1 MPEKIKGQT
10 ADGVQRNL
18 ERLTQC
24 VAELFPA
31 AVIEQPFGLCGQG
44 QQESQNAASHPA
56 PEYKHVINWQALG
69 ELVGL
74 QLTAEAGVSSSARE
88 PFGFFWSGKRA
99 AVQES
104 TCSISKALRPC
115 IAESK
120 DWDST
125 GNLYV
130 EGDNLEVLKLLQGSY
145 LAKIKMIYIDPP
157 YNTGNDSFVYHDD
170 FTQSREEYAAEAGL
184 IDEGTGARMVANSST
199 DPRYHSQWCSMMYAR
214 LLLARSFLR
223 SDGVIFISIDD
234 HEQHHLREICD
245 EVFGERNFV
254 AQFIWQRA
262 FSPKNDAKYVS
273 TSHDYILMYAR
284 NIDSFT
290 IGRLPFTEEAKA
302 RYKNPDNDPR
312 GPWTSGDL
320 SVKTYNKSYDYSIE
334 TPSGR
339 EVRPPKGSCWRVS
352 KERFAEL
359 LADKR
364 IVFGKDGN
372 GSPMLKRF
380 LSERKREG
388 MTPTSLLLHEMV
400 GHSKEGAQ
408 ELNTLMDGR
417 VFDGPKPVRLIRH
430 LMTLANLDPHGSD
443 IVLDFFSGSATTAEA
458 VMRANAEDG
467 GNRRFILVQFPEQC
481 APDAPYPLDHYRN
494 ICEIGKERI
503 RRAAAAIASQVDCTK
518 IVHGGGTRVLDK
530 SENAEIPI
538 LSSFDADLYQ
548 QIKTDNINNLG
559 ADTKLAANSE
569 SASPACSLEDLDL
582 GFRVFKVA
590 SSNFLPSYFQVDSL
604 SQDMLSAL
612 EGNIKSDRSDLD
624 LLFECVLDWHLPLS
638 CPFKIQRVACHQ
650 VYDYNDGDLLA
661 CFETEVG
668 EAFVHALAQR
678 ELKPLRVVMRD
689 SCFQDSASKIN
700 LSELFKTLLPEVQLR
715 VL

>member
-31 AVIEQPFGLCGQG
+31 AVIEQPFSQS
-44 QQESQNAASHPA
+44 QQESQNAASHSA

-88 PFGFFWSGKRA
+88 PFGFFWNGKRA
-99 AVQES
+99 AVQDS

-125 GNLYV
+125 GNLYI

-184 IDEGTGARMVANSST
+184 IDQDTGARMVANSST

-320 SVKTYNKSYDYSIE
+320 SVKTYNKSYDYPIT
-334 TPSGR
+334 TPTGR

-359 LADKR
+359 LADNR

-372 GSPMLKRF
+372 GSPMLKRV

-430 LMTLANLDPHGSD
+430 LMTLANLDPQGSD

-467 GNRRFILVQFPEQC
+467 GNRRFTLVQFPEQC
-481 APDAPYPLDHYRN
+481 APDSPYPLDHYRN

-503 RRAAAAIASQVDCTK
+503 RRAAADIASSFDCTK
-518 IVHGGGTRVLDK
+518 IVRGGGGTRVLDK
-530 SENAEIPI
+530 SENAESPI
-538 LSSFDADLYQ
+538 QYRLSTDLDQ
-548 QIKTDNINNLG
+548 QVKPDNAG
-559 ADTKLAANSE
+559 ST
-569 SASPACSLEDLDL
+569 SPAFTLEDLDL

-590 SSNFLPSYFQVDSL
+590 SSNFLPSYFQVDAI
-604 SQDMLSAL
+604 SQDMLATL

-638 CPFKIQRVACHQ
+638 CPFKIQRVAGHQ

-661 CFETEVG
+661 CFETDVG
-668 EAFVHALAQR
+668 ESFVHALAQR
-678 ELKPLRVVMRD
+678 ELKPLRVMMRD

>member
-1 MPEKIKGQT
+1 MPEKIKGHT
-10 ADGVQRNL
+10 ADGTQRNL
-18 ERLTQC
+18 EQLVQC
-24 VAELFPA
+24 VTELFPA
-31 AVIEQPFGLCGQG
+31 AVIEQSCSQEQSCGQK
-44 QQESQNAASHPA
+44 QPESQSAASHPA
-56 PEYKHVINWQALG
+56 PEYKHVIDWQALG

-74 QLTAEAGVSSSARE
+74 QLTAETGVSSSARE
-88 PFGFFWSGKRA
+88 PFGFFWNGKRA

-104 TCSISKALRPC
+104 TSVISKALRPC
-115 IAESK
+115 IADSK
-120 DWDST
+120 DYDST

-157 YNTGNDSFVYHDD
+157 YNTGNDSFVYQDD

-223 SDGVIFISIDD
+223 SDGMIFISIDD

-284 NIDSFT
+284 NIDAFT
-290 IGRLPFTEEAKA
+290 IGRLPFTEEAKS

-312 GPWTSGDL
+312 GPWTNGDL
-320 SVKTYNKSYDYSIE
+320 SVKTYNKSYDYHIT
-334 TPSGR
+334 TPTGR

-352 KERFAEL
+352 KKRFEEL
-359 LADKR
+359 LADNR

-388 MTPTSLLLHEMV
+388 MTPTTLLLHEMV

-408 ELNTLMDGR
+408 ELNTLMEGR

-430 LMTLANLDPHGSD
+430 LMTLANLDPQGSD

-481 APDAPYPLDHYRN
+481 AKDSPYPLDQYRN

-503 RRAAAAIASQVDCTK
+503 RRAAAAIASQICCTK
-518 IVHGGGTRVLDK
+518 IAHGGGC
-530 SENAEIPI
+530 E
-538 LSSFDADLYQ
+538 
-548 QIKTDNINNLG
+548 
-559 ADTKLAANSE
+559 
-569 SASPACSLEDLDL
+569 
-582 GFRVFKVA
+582 GFR
-590 SSNFLPSYFQVDSL
+590 
-604 SQDMLSAL
+604 
-612 EGNIKSDRSDLD
+612 
-624 LLFECVLDWHLPLS
+624 
-638 CPFKIQRVACHQ
+638 
-650 VYDYNDGDLLA
+650 
-661 CFETEVG
+661 
-668 EAFVHALAQR
+668 
-678 ELKPLRVVMRD
+678 
-689 SCFQDSASKIN
+689 
-700 LSELFKTLLPEVQLR
+700 
-715 VL
+715 